1 LLSDIEHPF
10 ATKEFRMK
18 MYDIPIYAGDGIG
31 LEVTDEA
38 VKAMKAVAK
47 KSGFGLKLVEVPW
60 GHRFWK
66 DHGKVVPDDYL
77 KILGDFPVIF
87 LGAVG
92 DPANVPDH
100 ITLRPLIEMRQTF
113 DQYACIRPAKLFPG
127 VRSPL
132 ADKKP
137 GDIDL
142 VVIRENSEGEYVE
155 AGGFFKIDTPDGIA
169 VQSAIHT
176 RKGVER
182 IIRFGFEVARKRPCK
197 RFTLVTKSN
206 ALKFGMVFWD
216 KVLETVLPEFPDV
229 TVDKYHIDA
238 MSMALVQKPKHFD
251 VIVCS
256 NMFGDIISDLTGA
269 ISGSIGLA
277 PSSNL
282 NPERRY
288 PSLFEPVHGS
298 APDIAG
304 KGVANPLAAIRSA
317 AMMLDFLGEI
327 EAAAMLESAV
337 ESCVT
342 DGRVLTR
349 DLGGK
354 ATTSEVGSEIERRL
368 LAL

>member
-1 LLSDIEHPF
+1 
-10 ATKEFRMK
+10 MK
-18 MYDIPIYAGDGIG
+18 MYNIPVYAGDGIG
-31 LEVTDEA
+31 PEVTNEA
-38 VKAMKAVAK
+38 MKAMKAVAQK
-47 KSGFGLKLVEVPW
+47 FGFGLNLVELPW

-66 DHGKVVPDDYL
+66 ESGKVVPDDYL

-87 LGAVG
+87 LGALG

-113 DQYACIRPAKLFPG
+113 DQYACVRPARLFPG

-132 ADKKP
+132 ADRKP

-142 VVIRENSEGEYVE
+142 VVIRENSEGEYID
-155 AGGFFKIDTPDGIA
+155 AGGFFKIDTRDGVA
-169 VQSAIHT
+169 LQSAIHS

-182 IIRFGFEVARKRPCK
+182 IIRYGFENARKRPRK

-206 ALKFGMVFWD
+206 ALKFGMVLWD
-216 KVLETVLPEFPDV
+216 RVLEAVLPEYPDV
-229 TVDKYHIDA
+229 MIDKYHIDA
-238 MSMALVQKPKHFD
+238 MCMALIQKPQHFD

-277 PSSNL
+277 PSCNL
-282 NPERRY
+282 NPERCF

-304 KGVANPLAAIRSA
+304 KGTANPLAAIRSA
-317 AMMLDFLGEI
+317 AMMFDFLGET
-327 EAAAMLESAV
+327 EAAAMIERVV

-342 DGRVLTR
+342 EGRILTR

-354 ATTSEVGSEIERRL
+354 AATSEVGSEIERRL
-368 LAL
+368 LTISN

>member
-1 LLSDIEHPF
+1 M
-10 ATKEFRMK
+10 TT
-18 MYDIPIYAGDGIG
+18 YNIPVYAGDGIG
-31 LEVTDEA
+31 PEVTAEA
-38 VKAMKAVAK
+38 IKAMTAVAQK
-47 KSGFGLKLVEVPW
+47 FGFGLNLIELPW
-60 GHRFWK
+60 GHRYWK
-66 DHGKVVPDDYL
+66 VNGKVVPDDYL
-77 KILGDFPVIF
+77 EILGDYPVIF

-100 ITLRPLIEMRQTF
+100 ITLRPLIEIRQKF
-113 DQYACIRPAKLFPG
+113 DQYACVRPARLFPG

-132 ADKKP
+132 ADRKP

-142 VVIRENSEGEYVE
+142 VVIRENSEGEYVA
-155 AGGFFKIDTPDGIA
+155 AGGFFKIETPDGVA
-169 VQSAIHT
+169 LQSAIHT

-182 IIRFGFEVARKRPCK
+182 IIRFGFEVSRKRPRK

-216 KVLETVLPEFPDV
+216 NVLEAVRPEYPDV
-229 TVDKYHIDA
+229 TIDKYHVDA
-238 MSMALVQKPKHFD
+238 MCMALIQKPQHFD

-269 ISGSIGLA
+269 LSGSIGLA
-277 PSSNL
+277 PSANL
-282 NPERRY
+282 NPERLF

-304 KGVANPLAAIRSA
+304 KCIANPLAAIRSA

-327 EAAAMLESAV
+327 EAAAMMESVV

-342 DGRVLTR
+342 EGKICTR

-354 ATTSEVGSEIERRL
+354 ATTGEVGSDIVRRII
-368 LAL
+368 AIAD